1 MTNFPA
7 ERTDWP
13 LILLLWV
20 TGLLVASQFAKV
32 TLTLNSLQL
41 LHAGAPVAYAVSG
54 VAVVGV
60 LGGAMAGFVVV
71 RFGLRNSVLWACGL
85 SALLALAQGLEL
97 SFWAYMTLRIAEG
110 VGHLLFVVA
119 LPTLMASRARA
130 ADKSVVMGL
139 WGTFFGVGYALM
151 AVIVPQVEAWAG
163 LQAVFF
169 GHGLLLV
176 AVFPFLWWA
185 LPRNIVAGRI
195 SVPNPVEIH
204 RHIYTNPRLA
214 AAGLGHGTYTALFI
228 ALVAFLPAAMGAM
241 WLLLVLPVANLLGTF
256 AAGFLSRHVAAPRI
270 VVWGFSISAL
280 LFAVMAAS
288 GLPAVAVLAFLA
300 TGVVAGGNFAA
311 VPLLNDAPRD
321 QALANGAMAQLGNIG
336 TFSGTPLFAVVA
348 GTLWG
353 LAGLSMAICMFGVIV
368 AGFVYRTAGRS

>member
-1 MTNFPA
+1 MITFPTD
-7 ERTDWP
+7 RTDWP
-13 LILLLWV
+13 LILLLWT

-32 TLTLNSLQL
+32 TLTLDSLQL
-41 LHAGAPVAYAVSG
+41 LYPGLPVAYAVFG
-54 VAVVGV
+54 VALIGI
-60 LGGAMAGFVVV
+60 LGGAMAGFVVA
-71 RFGLRNSVLWACGL
+71 RFGLRHSVLWACGL
-85 SALLALAQGLEL
+85 SAVLALAQGLEL
-97 SFWAYMTLRIAEG
+97 PFRAYMILRIAEG

-119 LPTLMASRARA
+119 LPTLMASCARA

-151 AVIVPQVEAWAG
+151 AVIVPPVEAWGG
-163 LQAVFF
+163 LRAVFV

-176 AVFPFLWWA
+176 VVFPLLWWV
-185 LPRNIVAGRI
+185 LPHGIVGVRT
-195 SVPNPVEIH
+195 SVPNPVEVH
-204 RHIYTNPRLA
+204 RRIYTNSRLA

-270 VVWGFSISAL
+270 VVWGFGISAL
-280 LFAVMAAS
+280 LFAAMAVTS
-288 GLPAVAVLAFLA
+288 LPVVAVLAFWA

-336 TFSGTPLFAVVA
+336 TFSGTPLFAFAA
-348 GTLWG
+348 GSLWG
-353 LAGLSMAICMFGVIV
+353 LAGLSIAICMFGVIA
-368 AGFVYRTAGRS
+368 AGFVYRTAGRG